1 VLSAVTGPLSDAN
14 VPILN
19 ITTNSH
25 SYILVRCILPIGGV
39 DLMLMSCHTGG
50 RTSASRCS
58 GCLDKS
64 QHRGFVD

>member
-25 SYILVRCILPIGGV
+25 SYILVRCILPIGG
-39 DLMLMSCHTGG
+39 C
-50 RTSASRCS
+50 
-58 GCLDKS
+58 
-64 QHRGFVD
+64 GF